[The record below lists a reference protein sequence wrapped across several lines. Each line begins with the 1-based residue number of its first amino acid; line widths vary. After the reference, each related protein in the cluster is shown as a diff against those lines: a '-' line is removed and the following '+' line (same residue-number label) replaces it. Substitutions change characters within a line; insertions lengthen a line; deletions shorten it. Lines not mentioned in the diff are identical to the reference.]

1 MKTDQ
6 KNITYLQNVGKTSE
20 WFIVRVQ
27 RNKIKYHKAFG
38 NMEEAIIYRDSV
50 FEKLGIDNTK

>member
-1 MKTDQ
+1 MKTNE

-27 RNKIKYHKAFG
+27 RKKIKYHKAFG
-38 NMEEAIIYRDSV
+38 NMEEAIFYRDEA
-50 FEKLGIDNTK
+50 FEKLGIEYTK

>member
-1 MKTDQ
+1 MKTNE

-27 RNKIKYHKAFG
+27 RNKIKYHKAFS
-38 NMEEAIIYRDSV
+38 NMEDAIFYRDRA
-50 FEKLGIDNTK
+50 FEKLGIENTK